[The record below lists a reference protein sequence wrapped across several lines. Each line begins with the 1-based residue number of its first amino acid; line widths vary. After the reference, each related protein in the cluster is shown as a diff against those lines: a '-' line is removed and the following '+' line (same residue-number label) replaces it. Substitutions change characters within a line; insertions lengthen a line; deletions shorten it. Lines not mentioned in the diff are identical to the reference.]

1 MPWACPDAPFTA
13 IEVRSQPPGVM
24 VITKRLENFEIRYI
38 ILLPK
43 SDMERIWLG
52 LQGPVLK
59 WSFNKRVTWA
69 NPAL

>member
-1 MPWACPDAPFTA
+1 
-13 IEVRSQPPGVM
+13 M